1 MGRYGLPFFFL
12 LLVLAAAI
20 TLACGSPSSPE
31 RLLQSVTVSPA
42 TADAQSY
49 PGGEVQ
55 FTATGYYNT
64 RPSPV
69 TPLATYWPACYQGAS
84 TTGVLVDQD
93 TGVAQCAAGSV
104 GTYTV
109 FTENYS
115 NSHGGCLGTSACGGG
130 CFVTGTAQLT
140 CP

>member
-1 MGRYGLPFFFL
+1 MRNLGFSFFV
-12 LLVLAAAI
+12 LLVVAGM
-20 TLACGSPSSPE
+20 TLACGTSSTPPE

-42 TADAQSY
+42 AADAHDF
-49 PGGEVQ
+49 PGGKVQ
-55 FTATGYYNT
+55 FTATGYFSAP
-64 RPSPV
+64 PSPES
-69 TPLATYWPACYQGAS
+69 PLGTFWQACYQGAS
-84 TTGVLVDQD
+84 TSGVSIDQNS
-93 TGVAQCAAGSV
+93 GVAQCAAGAV

-115 NSHGGCLGTSACGGG
+115 NAHGGCEATSACGGG